1 MEKFRKLV
9 EAGPIGLQPWAEEK
23 LGEYADTIVRYDHI
37 PQDEDELVDMVGD
50 ADALLVR
57 TQPAVPASV
66 LSRRRAP
73 TSTSTTPRSTASPCT
88 ASGTMET
95 RV

>member
-66 LSRRRAP
+66 LSRCRNLK
-73 TSTSTTPRSTASPCT
+73 
-88 ASGTMET
+88 
-95 RV
+95 